1 MLIRNVRK
9 PLNYK
14 AEILVTLIFVS
25 YDYYN
30 FNLSV
35 FSL

>member
-9 PLNYK
+9 FLNYT
-14 AEILVTLIFVS
+14 AEILVTLTFVS